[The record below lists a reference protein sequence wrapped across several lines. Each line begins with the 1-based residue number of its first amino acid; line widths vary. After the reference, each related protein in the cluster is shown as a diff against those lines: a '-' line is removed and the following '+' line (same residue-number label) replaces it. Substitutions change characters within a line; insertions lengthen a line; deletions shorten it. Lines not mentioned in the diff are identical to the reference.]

1 MQELFTVLESFITNV
16 KSLVGLGV
24 SPETDFF

>member
-16 KSLVGLGV
+16 KSLLGLGV
-24 SPETDFF
+24 SSETDFF